1 MIFVIQC
8 AARKNP
14 DAGYLLKRDGRKVM
28 FVADPGAAPDGA
40 TRAYARPDDV
50 SDTGKSWRTI
60 LREYNAD
67 PGHNPLGLLPAWKL
81 YKNATY
87 ELLADHCGPEHFY
100 ILSAGWG
107 LIRADFL
114 TPAYDIT
121 FSPGAEKYKRRRKKD
136 QYDDFNLLPKETG
149 DDIVFFGG
157 KDYVGLFCALTD
169 GARRTRYL
177 WHNSKSA
184 PKAPGC
190 VLRRFHT
197 KTRTNW
203 HYGCARAFI
212 EGKIQLEDG

>member
-1 MIFVIQC
+1 MILVIQC

-14 DAGYLLKRDGRKVM
+14 EAGYLQERDGEEVV
-28 FVADPGAAPDGA
+28 FVADPDAAPGGVSH
-40 TRAYARPDDV
+40 AYARPDGV
-50 SDTGKSWRTI
+50 SDTGKPWRTM
-60 LREYNAD
+60 LCEYNV
-67 PGHNPLGLLPAWKL
+67 NPHDNPHGLLPAWRL
-81 YKNATY
+81 YENPIY
-87 ELLADHCGPEHFY
+87 GLLADHCGPEHFY

-114 TPAYDIT
+114 TPVYDIT

-136 QYDDFNLLPKETG
+136 QYDDFNLLPQETE

-157 KDYVGLFCALTD
+157 KDYVGLFCALSE
-169 GARRTRYL
+169 GVKRTRYL
-177 WHNSKSA
+177 WCNSKSA

-203 HYGCARAFI
+203 HYECARAFI
-212 EGKIQLEDG
+212 EGKIQLEGG

>member
-1 MIFVIQC
+1 MLLC
-8 AARKNP
+8 AT
-14 DAGYLLKRDGRKVM
+14 GR
-28 FVADPGAAPDGA
+28 
-40 TRAYARPDDV
+40 YV
-50 SDTGKSWRTI
+50 SDTGKPWRTI

-87 ELLADHCGPEHFY
+87 ELLADHCGPERFY

-107 LIRADFL
+107 LIRSDFL

-121 FSPGAEKYKRRRKKD
+121 FSPGAERHKRRRKKD
-136 QYDDFNLLPKETG
+136 QYDDFNMLAKETG
-149 DDIVFFGG
+149 EDIVFFGG
-157 KDYVGLFCALTD
+157 KDYVSLFCALSE
-169 GARRTRYL
+169 GVKGSRHVWY
-177 WHNSKSA
+177 NSKSA

-197 KTRTNW
+197 RTRTNW
-203 HYGCARAFI
+203 HYECARAFI